1 MTSPFRIPVYEP
13 QIGEAERANVLECL
27 DEGWVSSKGKFVE
40 RFESTF
46 RDYVGAEYALTTSN
60 GTTALHLAVLALGL
74 GPGDEVVVPTLT
86 YVAAANAITYVGAT
100 PVFVDSLKDTW
111 LLDPD
116 DIERVITPRT
126 RAIIA
131 VHLYGLPCDMA
142 AIDAIARKHGLLVVE
157 DCAEAIGSRIHGKHV
172 GTFGDVGTFSF
183 YGNKTITTG
192 EGGMVVTNNPTL
204 AERVF
209 HLKGQGLARHRQ
221 YWHDV
226 IGYNYRM
233 TNICAAMGCGQLL
246 RISDILRRKQEVAAL
261 YREKLCDRVGFQVTP
276 EQCEHSHWMI
286 SVTVSQPR
294 MRDTVRDVLEHSG
307 IETRPVFYPVHSMPM
322 YCRNFR
328 RLLVADSIASCG
340 ITLPSHPTLSDAD
353 ICFISD
359 SVRQAIGAC

>member
-1 MTSPFRIPVYEP
+1 MTLPFRIPVYEP
-13 QIGEAERANVLECL
+13 QLGEAERANVLECL

-40 RFESTF
+40 RFESSF
-46 RDYVGAEYALTTSN
+46 RDYIGAEYALTTSN

-111 LLDPD
+111 LLDPA

-142 AIDAIARKHGLLVVE
+142 AIDAIAKKHGLLVVE
-157 DCAEAIGSRIHGKHV
+157 DCAEAIGSRIDGKHV

-233 TNICAAMGCGQLL
+233 TNICAAIGCGQLS
-246 RISDILRRKQEVAAL
+246 RIDDILARKRTVAIL
-261 YREKLCDRVGFQVTP
+261 YRQLLHEAFGFQEEP
-276 EQCEHSHWMI
+276 EGYLHSYWMV
-286 SVTVSQPR
+286 SVTIPNAR
-294 MRDTVRDVLEHSG
+294 RRDALRTHLAQNG

-322 YCRNFR
+322 YARSYR
-328 RLLVADSIASCG
+328 RLPVADDIGNRG
-340 ITLPSHPTLSDAD
+340 ITLPSHPTLSDD
-353 ICFISD
+353 SIGEISELLLA
-359 SVRQAIGAC
+359 SIA